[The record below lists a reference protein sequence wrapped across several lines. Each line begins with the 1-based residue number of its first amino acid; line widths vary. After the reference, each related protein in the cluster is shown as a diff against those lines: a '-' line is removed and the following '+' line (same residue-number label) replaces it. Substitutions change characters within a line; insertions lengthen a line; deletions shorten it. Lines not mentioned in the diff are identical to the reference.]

1 MGRRRKNMAV
11 THQDLLPS
19 PRSSELGSKM
29 GTFLM
34 ILTVICG
41 LCCFILCLIAESTRS
56 QVIWMGVDENNKNGG
71 KRCSYSGSGKTPLL
85 CTASAFLGMAVMMV
99 VQHLYVLIAVS
110 KSPPPALIAWDPS
123 FATSKSLTFQAAF
136 FFVSTWIS
144 FAVGE
149 ILLLI
154 GLSVESGH
162 LNNWSSPKE
171 SCLVI
176 KEGLF
181 SAAGVFQLATVFLA
195 AGLYMTAVRAQRIFE
210 EQENVR
216 REVLESYHI
225 HSSPPRSSS
234 PPLQPMPPIAREDPV
249 IRHSHHHQ
257 EAPFFSLL
265 QSTAPF
271 CKLSA

>member
-1 MGRRRKNMAV
+1 MGRRKAMAV
-11 THQDLLPS
+11 THEDLHPS
-19 PRSSELGSKM
+19 RRSSELGSKM
-29 GTFLM
+29 GTFLI
-34 ILTVICG
+34 ILTVLCG
-41 LCCFILCLIAESTRS
+41 LCCFILCLVAESTRS
-56 QVIWMGVDENNKNGG
+56 QVIWMGRDENNNKKGE
-71 KRCSYSGSGKTPLL
+71 KRCWYSGSGKTPLV

-144 FAVGE
+144 FSVGE

-162 LNNWSSPKE
+162 LKDWWSPKE

-181 SAAGVFQLATVFLA
+181 SAAGVFELATVFLA
-195 AGLYMTAVRAQRIFE
+195 AGLYMTAVRAQRLFE
-210 EQENVR
+210 DQVNVR

-225 HSSPPRSSS
+225 HSSPPRS

-249 IRHSHHHQ
+249 IRHSHHP
-257 EAPFFSLL
+257 ESPFLFLL
-265 QSTAPF
+265 PSSAAF
-271 CKLSA
+271 CKQLSR